1 MRAPVSLYLLPVMLC
16 ASAAATAQSMSAE
29 AFYQRASAPQSRG
42 PLALLSKDAS
52 ILMAEGKAAGQNAR
66 EQRLAMIAAGKK
78 PRFCPPPGKVSIG
91 SGEFMKRLGSIPAA
105 QRRTIDMTEA
115 TTRILAMKFPC

>member
-1 MRAPVSLYLLPVMLC
+1 MRVNVGLYLLPLLVGASTA
-16 ASAAATAQSMSAE
+16 ASAQTMNAEDFYRRATVLQN
-29 AFYQRASAPQSRG
+29 RG

-52 ILMAEGKAAGQNAR
+52 LLMAEGKAAGQKSR
-66 EQRLAMIAAGKK
+66 EQRQATLAAGKK

-91 SGEFMKRLGSIPAA
+91 SSEFMKRLGTIPAS

>member
-1 MRAPVSLYLLPVMLC
+1 MRVNVGLYFLPLLVGVSTG
-16 ASAAATAQSMSAE
+16 ASAQSMNADD
-29 AFYQRASAPQSRG
+29 FYQRASVLQNRG

-52 ILMAEGKAAGQNAR
+52 LLMAEGKAAGQKAR
-66 EQRLAMIAAGKK
+66 EQRQATLAAGKK

-91 SGEFMKRLGSIPAA
+91 SGEFMKRLGTIPAA

>member
-1 MRAPVSLYLLPVMLC
+1 MRVNVGLYFLPLLVGVSTG
-16 ASAAATAQSMSAE
+16 ASAQSMYADD
-29 AFYQRASAPQSRG
+29 FYQRASVLQNRG

-52 ILMAEGKAAGQNAR
+52 LLMAEGKAAGQKAR
-66 EQRLAMIAAGKK
+66 EQRQATLAAGKK

-91 SGEFMKRLGSIPAA
+91 SGEFMKRLGTIPAA

>member
-1 MRAPVSLYLLPVMLC
+1 MRVNARLCLLPVLIG
-16 ASAAATAQSMSAE
+16 ASTAAAAQSMNAE
-29 AFYQRASAPQSRG
+29 DFYQRATTLQNRG
-42 PLALLSKDAS
+42 PLALLSRDAS
-52 ILMAEGKAAGQNAR
+52 LLMAEGKAAGQKAR
-66 EQRLAMIAAGKK
+66 EQRQVTLAAGGK

-91 SGEFMKRLGSIPAA
+91 SGEFMKRLATIPAA

>member
-1 MRAPVSLYLLPVMLC
+1 MRLSVGLYLVPVLLA
-16 ASAAATAQSMSAE
+16 ASTAAAAQSMNAD
-29 AFYQRASAPQSRG
+29 AFYQRASVLQSRG

-52 ILMAEGKAAGQNAR
+52 LLMAEGKAAGKKAR
-66 EQRLAMIAAGKK
+66 EQRQATLAAGEK
-78 PRFCPPPGKVSIG
+78 PRFCPPPAKVTIG
-91 SGEFMKRLGSIPAA
+91 SGEFMKRLGTIPAA

>member
-1 MRAPVSLYLLPVMLC
+1 MRVNVGLYFLPLLVGGSTG
-16 ASAAATAQSMSAE
+16 ASAQSMNADD
-29 AFYQRASAPQSRG
+29 FYQRASVLQNRG

-52 ILMAEGKAAGQNAR
+52 LLMAEGKAAGQKAR
-66 EQRLAMIAAGKK
+66 EQRQATLAAGKK

-91 SGEFMKRLGSIPAA
+91 SGEFMKRLGTIPAA

>member
-1 MRAPVSLYLLPVMLC
+1 MRSPVKLILLPALLGTSSG
-16 ASAAATAQSMSAE
+16 ALAQSMNAE
-29 AFYQRASAPQSRG
+29 AFYQRATALQHKG
-42 PLALLSKDAS
+42 PLALFSNDAS
-52 ILMAEGKAAGQNAR
+52 VLMAEGKAAGQKSR
-66 EQRLAMIAAGKK
+66 EQRLPAIAARQK

-91 SGEFMKRLGSIPAA
+91 SSEFVKRLGAIPAA

>member
-1 MRAPVSLYLLPVMLC
+1 MRVTVGLCLVPVLIGTST
-16 ASAAATAQSMSAE
+16 AAAAQSMNAE
-29 AFYQRASAPQSRG
+29 SFYQRASTLQNRG

-52 ILMAEGKAAGQNAR
+52 LLMAEGRAAGQKAR
-66 EQRLAMIAAGKK
+66 EQRQATVAAGEK

-91 SGEFMKRLGSIPAA
+91 SGEFMKRLGTIPAS
-105 QRRTIDMTEA
+105 QRRLIDMTEA